1 MGIMSIALDTA
12 TPLLSNEQ
20 RKRAR
25 NVGFSLIF
33 LALISAFFFSG
44 RPGDAGFKLVD
55 SFTLVLPSQ
64 PFARVLAVML
74 GALGAVQ
81 LYRGFGK
88 WTNVILAISTG
99 AFVVGFLAWATSGGS
114 FNLTGMLQ
122 DTVTRSVPITL
133 GAIAG
138 ILCERSGIINIA
150 IEGQLLGG
158 AFAGAVVGSLYGP
171 WAGVLGAMVMG
182 VALSALLAVF
192 AIRFRVDQVIVGFA
206 INFFSLGLTSFLS
219 QRVLTPHPE
228 YNIVK
233 PFTPYAIP
241 LLSDIPVI
249 GVALF
254 TQTYFVYISVIAV
267 VLTTWFMYR
276 TRWGLRTRAIGEYPQ
291 AAGTLGVDV
300 LKLRYRN
307 VWIAGA
313 VAGLGG
319 AWWPIGTVGR
329 FDQNITNGR
338 GFIALAAVIFGRWH
352 PVGALTAALV
362 FGLAEAIQLK
372 MSNLDTGIP
381 SEFLLMAP
389 YIVTLI
395 VVAGFVGRS
404 RAPKAAGQAYDA
416 SK

>member
-1 MGIMSIALDTA
+1 MSTADIA
-12 TPLLSNEQ
+12 TPMLSLEQ
-20 RKRAR
+20 KKRAR
-25 NVGFSLIF
+25 NVGMSLIF
-33 LALISAFFFSG
+33 LALVSAFFLSA
-44 RPGDAGFKLVD
+44 RPGDAGFKLVE
-55 SFTLVLPSQ
+55 SFTLVLPAQ
-64 PFARVLAVML
+64 PFAQALAVLL
-74 GALGAVQ
+74 GALGAIQ

-88 WTNVILAISTG
+88 WTNVVLAFAT
-99 AFVVGFLAWATSGGS
+99 AMFVVGFLAWATSGGS

-158 AFAGAVVGSLYGP
+158 AFAGSVLGSLYGP
-171 WAGVLGAMVMG
+171 WVGVLGAMAMG
-182 VALSALLAVF
+182 VGLSALLAVF

-219 QRVLTPHPE
+219 QRVLTPYPE

-233 PFTPYAIP
+233 PFTPYAVP

-254 TQTYFVYISVIAV
+254 TQTYFVYFSFFAV
-267 VLTTWFMYR
+267 AATTWFMYR

-291 AAGTLGVDV
+291 AAGTLGIDV

-307 VWIAGA
+307 VWLAGAIAGI
-313 VAGLGG
+313 GG

-329 FDQNITNGR
+329 FDQNITSGR

-352 PVGALTAALV
+352 PVVPLLRRWCLV
-362 FGLAEAIQLK
+362 WPRQF
-372 MSNLDTGIP
+372 S
-381 SEFLLMAP
+381 
-389 YIVTLI
+389 
-395 VVAGFVGRS
+395 
-404 RAPKAAGQAYDA
+404 
-416 SK
+416 